1 VNCIVGGVLFPQLIT
16 CVPVGGG
23 APMRGEAAGSAAAT
37 MRGGGAGRPTAG
49 RAADSTGGGWL
60 LEPSGRS
67 IATLRWMKG
76 A

>member
-1 VNCIVGGVLFPQLIT
+1 
-16 CVPVGGG
+16 
-23 APMRGEAAGSAAAT
+23 MRGEAAHDAGQRDLRRQRCGVAVRGEAAHD
-37 MRGGGAGRPTAG
+37 AGRRDPRRPTAG